1 MSEVLMDR
9 EKEYSMMCKY
19 LKLFGFIRR
28 RGKKAEFSIPND
40 NKNDEVFLYEKIS
53 SFVRGD
59 IGVKVIRVFWA
70 PLQNDIEDMLI
81 GLHFTVD
88 NLESK
93 TKITELYDID
103 DFLNYFKSEIREL
116 KILNLLK

>member
-9 EKEYSMMCKY
+9 VKEYSMMCKY

-40 NKNDEVFLYEKIS
+40 NKNDEVFLYERIS

-59 IGVKVIRVFWA
+59 IGVKVVRVFWA

-81 GLHFTVD
+81 GLHIVVED
-88 NLESK
+88 MVNK
-93 TKITELYDID
+93 TKLTELYDID
-103 DFLNYFKSEIREL
+103 DFLNYFKSEIREF